1 MSPISLVQVL
11 FNLQSSV
18 PSLPGYCAAL
28 VWMVKSPRLDVA
40 GNPFQPLVQPE
51 TYMIVNGYRIY
62 MDIMTGESCRQFR
75 FIGQFVLPVV
85 GEGME

>member
-11 FNLQSSV
+11 INSKSSV

-28 VWMVKSPRLDVA
+28 VWMVESPRLDVA
-40 GNPFQPLVQPE
+40 GDPFQPLVQPV
-51 TYMIVNGYRIY
+51 TYKIVNGYRIY
-62 MDIMTGESCRQFR
+62 VDIMTGESYRQFR